1 MATKRPRITITL
13 NERQHAV
20 LQAISRTGGQSM
32 SGFVT
37 GMIEAALPTLERMAA
52 TFQVVHQAHEQERA
66 RFVQAM
72 DRAQQHVEPLA
83 LLAVNQL
90 DLFLDE
96 MTHQPEPVAAG
107 TRPGS
112 STGTDPL
119 PERPAGRKKTGAKR
133 AAGDAPTP
141 RTNRGV
147 TPHPQ
152 TARKAAPAANLRGK
166 PIRNVDSRKRGG

>member
-20 LQAISRTGGQSM
+20 LQAISKTGGQSM
-32 SGFVT
+32 SAFVA
-37 GMIEAALPTLERMAA
+37 GVLEAALPTLERMGA

-96 MTHQPEPVAAG
+96 MTQPAPMAAG
-107 TRPGS
+107 TRSGS

-119 PERPAGRKKTGAKR
+119 PSRPVERKKRGEKR
-133 AAGDAPTP
+133 AVGEALTP

-152 TARKAAPAANLRGK
+152 TARKPASAANLRNNPTCNVGK
-166 PIRNVDSRKRGG
+166 RKKGG